1 MRAVVADAPGAIA
14 QVTVSGAIPRAGDSL
29 GPRRAG
35 ASSAKLRDEPIR
47 DSLVKQLR
55 TKQRKTDM
63 NQGASRMAAIG
74 TLAVAVGLSGG
85 ARDARATQGERDV
98 SEARVCKEGA
108 IECVSRVIREMTRRF
123 DALARRCDH
132 DAIFALVYLRTTEV
146 YRDTAE
152 TIGYDDVAS
161 VTRED
166 ALFAD
171 YYFRAFDAYHGR
183 PDDSSQRS
191 VPPAWQIAFDSASA
205 RTLSAQGNAFLGV
218 SAHIQRD
225 LPFVL
230 YDLYTQ
236 GHAVSYEDHT
246 LVNEFLA
253 QVDVAPEIMARF
265 DPTYPPGSD
274 ISLIAAWRETAF
286 RNFERLRDATPVER
300 IVIAAEIEY
309 SAALFAQNIVA
320 STAYPPGSSSSERD
334 AYCHAQRD

>member
-1 MRAVVADAPGAIA
+1 
-14 QVTVSGAIPRAGDSL
+14 
-29 GPRRAG
+29 
-35 ASSAKLRDEPIR
+35 
-47 DSLVKQLR
+47 
-55 TKQRKTDM
+55 M

-85 ARDARATQGERDV
+85 ARDALAARGERDV
-98 SEARVCKEGA
+98 SEARVCREGA
-108 IECVSRVIREMTRRF
+108 IECVSRVIHEMTRRF

-132 DAIFALVYLRTTEV
+132 DAIFALVYLRTTEA

-152 TIGYDDVAS
+152 AIGYDDVAS

-171 YYFRAFDAYHGR
+171 YYFRAFDAYHSG
-183 PDDSSQRS
+183 PHHSTPHDSTQSS

-230 YDLYTQ
+230 HDLYMQ
-236 GHAVSYEDHT
+236 GHPVSYEDHT

-253 QVDVAPEIMARF
+253 QVDVAPEIIARF

>member
-1 MRAVVADAPGAIA
+1 M
-14 QVTVSGAIPRAGDSL
+14 S
-29 GPRRAG
+29 
-35 ASSAKLRDEPIR
+35 
-47 DSLVKQLR
+47 
-55 TKQRKTDM
+55 
-63 NQGASRMAAIG
+63 QGASRIAAAGMAA
-74 TLAVAVGLSGG
+74 VAMGLSGG
-85 ARDARATQGERDV
+85 VPDAAATRSASDV
-98 SEARVCKEGA
+98 SQARVCRQGA

-132 DAIFALVYLRTTEV
+132 DAVFALVYLRTTEV
-146 YRDTAE
+146 YRDTADS
-152 TIGYDDVAS
+152 IGYDDVAS

-171 YYFRAFDAYHGR
+171 YYFRAFDAYHSG
-183 PDDSSQRS
+183 PHHSEQGS
-191 VPPAWQIAFDSASA
+191 VPPAWQIAFDSAAA

-253 QVDVAPEIMARF
+253 QVDVAPEIIARF

-286 RNFERLRDATPVER
+286 QNFERLRDATPVER

-320 STAYPPGSSSSERD
+320 STAHPPGSSSSERD
-334 AYCHAQRD
+334 AYCRAQRD

>member
-1 MRAVVADAPGAIA
+1 MG
-14 QVTVSGAIPRAGDSL
+14 
-29 GPRRAG
+29 
-35 ASSAKLRDEPIR
+35 
-47 DSLVKQLR
+47 
-55 TKQRKTDM
+55 
-63 NQGASRMAAIG
+63 QGASRIAAVG
-74 TLAVAVGLSGG
+74 TVAVAMGLSGG
-85 ARDARATQGERDV
+85 ALRDAAATRGPSEV
-98 SEARVCKEGA
+98 SETRACKQGA
-108 IECVSRVIREMTRRF
+108 IECVSRVVREMTGRF
-123 DALARRCDH
+123 EALARRCDH
-132 DAIFALVYLRTTEV
+132 DAIFALVYLRTTET

-152 TIGYDDVAS
+152 STGYSDVAS

-171 YYFRAFDAYHGR
+171 YYFRAFDAYHGGPR
-183 PDDSSQRS
+183 HGGPHHGEPRHGEQGS

-205 RTLSAQGNAFLGV
+205 RTLSARGNAFLGV

-253 QVDVAPEIMARF
+253 QVDVAPEIIARF
-265 DPTYPPGSD
+265 DPTYPPGGD

-286 RNFERLRDATPVER
+286 QNFERLRDATPVER

-320 STAYPPGSSSSERD
+320 STAYPPGSSSAERD
-334 AYCHAQRD
+334 AYCWAQRD

>member
-1 MRAVVADAPGAIA
+1 M
-14 QVTVSGAIPRAGDSL
+14 S
-29 GPRRAG
+29 
-35 ASSAKLRDEPIR
+35 
-47 DSLVKQLR
+47 
-55 TKQRKTDM
+55 
-63 NQGASRMAAIG
+63 QGASRMAAVG
-74 TLAVAVGLSGG
+74 MVTLTMGLSGA
-85 ARDARATQGERDV
+85 ARDAAATRGESDV
-98 SEARVCKEGA
+98 SEARVCRQGA

-146 YRDTAE
+146 YRDTVDS
-152 TIGYDDVAS
+152 IGYDDVAS

-171 YYFRAFDAYHGR
+171 YYFRAFDAYHSGPER
-183 PDDSSQRS
+183 SGHGS

-230 YDLYTQ
+230 YELYTQ

-253 QVDVAPEIMARF
+253 QVDVAPEIVARF
-265 DPTYPPGSD
+265 DPTYPLGSD

-286 RNFERLRDATPVER
+286 QNFERLRDATPVER

-309 SAALFAQNIVA
+309 SAALFAQNVVA
-320 STAYPPGSSSSERD
+320 STAYPPGSSSNERD
-334 AYCHAQRD
+334 AYCRAQRD

>member
-1 MRAVVADAPGAIA
+1 
-14 QVTVSGAIPRAGDSL
+14 
-29 GPRRAG
+29 
-35 ASSAKLRDEPIR
+35 
-47 DSLVKQLR
+47 
-55 TKQRKTDM
+55 M

-85 ARDARATQGERDV
+85 ARDALATRAERDV
-98 SEARVCKEGA
+98 SEARVCREGA

-132 DAIFALVYLRTTEV
+132 DAIFALVYLRTTEA

-152 TIGYDDVAS
+152 AIGYDDVAS

-171 YYFRAFDAYHGR
+171 YYFRAFDAYHSG
-183 PDDSSQRS
+183 PHHSQPSS

-286 RNFERLRDATPVER
+286 QNFERLRDATPVER

>member
-1 MRAVVADAPGAIA
+1 
-14 QVTVSGAIPRAGDSL
+14 
-29 GPRRAG
+29 
-35 ASSAKLRDEPIR
+35 
-47 DSLVKQLR
+47 
-55 TKQRKTDM
+55 M
-63 NQGASRMAAIG
+63 NRGASRVA
-74 TLAVAVGLSGG
+74 AVGALAMATGLGG
-85 ARDARATQGERDV
+85 GLRVAEATHGERSV
-98 SEARVCKEGA
+98 SETRECRQGA

-146 YRDTAE
+146 YRDTAD

-166 ALFAD
+166 SLFAD
-171 YYFRAFDAYHGR
+171 YYFRAFDAYHSGHG
-183 PDDSSQRS
+183 S

-205 RTLSAQGNAFLGV
+205 HTLSAQGNAFLGV

-253 QVDVAPEIMARF
+253 QVDVAPEIIARF

-286 RNFERLRDATPVER
+286 QNFERLRDATPVER

-309 SAALFAQNIVA
+309 SAALFAQNVVA

-334 AYCHAQRD
+334 AYCRAQRD

>member
-1 MRAVVADAPGAIA
+1 MSGSRAC
-14 QVTVSGAIPRAGDSL
+14 Q
-29 GPRRAG
+29 
-35 ASSAKLRDEPIR
+35 
-47 DSLVKQLR
+47 
-55 TKQRKTDM
+55 
-63 NQGASRMAAIG
+63 
-74 TLAVAVGLSGG
+74 
-85 ARDARATQGERDV
+85 
-98 SEARVCKEGA
+98 EGA
-108 IECVSRVIREMTRRF
+108 LECVSRVIREMRRRF

-132 DAIFALVYLRTTEV
+132 DAVFALVYLRTTEEF
-146 YRDTAE
+146 RDSAE
-152 TIGYDDVAS
+152 SIGYGDLAS

-171 YYFRAFDAYHGR
+171 YYFRAFDAYRRG
-183 PDDSSQRS
+183 DGG

-205 RTLSAQGNAFLGV
+205 RTLGARGNAFLGV

-230 YDLYTQ
+230 YDLYNQ
-236 GHAVSYEDHT
+236 GQPVSREDHT

-253 QVDVAPEIMARF
+253 QVDVAPEVIARF

-274 ISLIAAWRETAF
+274 IGLIAAWRETAF
-286 RNFERLRDATPVER
+286 QNFERLRDATAVER
-300 IVIAAEIEY
+300 VVIAAEIEY

>member
-1 MRAVVADAPGAIA
+1 M
-14 QVTVSGAIPRAGDSL
+14 S
-29 GPRRAG
+29 
-35 ASSAKLRDEPIR
+35 
-47 DSLVKQLR
+47 
-55 TKQRKTDM
+55 
-63 NQGASRMAAIG
+63 QGASRIAAVG
-74 TLAVAVGLSGG
+74 MVTLAMGLSGG
-85 ARDARATQGERDV
+85 ARDAAATPGEGGV
-98 SEARVCKEGA
+98 SEARVCKQGA

-146 YRDTAE
+146 YRDTIDS
-152 TIGYDDVAS
+152 IGYDDVAS

-171 YYFRAFDAYHGR
+171 YYFRAFDAYHAG
-183 PDDSSQRS
+183 PHHSGGS
-191 VPPAWQIAFDSASA
+191 VPPAWQIAFDSASG

-246 LVNEFLA
+246 LVNDFLA
-253 QVDVAPEIMARF
+253 QVDVAPEIIARF

-286 RNFERLRDATPVER
+286 QNFERLRDATPVER

-320 STAYPPGSSSSERD
+320 TTAYPPGSSSNERD
-334 AYCHAQRD
+334 AYCRAQRD